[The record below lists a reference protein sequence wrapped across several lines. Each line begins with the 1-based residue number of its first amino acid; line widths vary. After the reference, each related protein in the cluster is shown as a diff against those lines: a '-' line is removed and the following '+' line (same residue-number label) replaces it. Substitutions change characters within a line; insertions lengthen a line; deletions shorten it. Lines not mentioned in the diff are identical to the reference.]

1 MMQLRPILTITLKM
15 ILCTGLLIPASLIS
29 SNPNGWLTLSTA
41 SAANQQVDPAPK
53 ELRSFAEDVI
63 RKLAQSESFAAWEGA
78 NPFIEPLGPGTHSWL
93 VTVQSAQTKEEV
105 EGAPLGYL
113 IISVTTDGQYKLVEY
128 GAGPDSLYSKATLSV
143 GLKDSG
149 IAIGIN
155 STGVTA
161 IPLYGG
167 PALAEWMIKM
177 PGTGSAVQFLNA
189 SNGEQLPETVKSWQ
203 LQTHSY
209 KAPQTAAGS
218 GQPEL
223 IPSRIVRT
231 AEGFKPYDNLLWM
244 TAKELPNKRE
254 TLIKQLTLSKQLVF
268 VASGPKRTYSLPL
281 PVYGYQTWTE
291 DDSPNADKKLTGS
304 IYLLTGS
311 AASPRLI
318 ALDALMD
325 AGKFVK
331 YQDQHSFTLTKAQ

>member
-1 MMQLRPILTITLKM
+1 MQLRPIIMITFKM

-29 SNPNGWLTLSTA
+29 WNPTGWMTLSTA
-41 SAANQQVDPAPK
+41 AAASRLVDPAPK
-53 ELRSFAEDVI
+53 ELHRFAEDVI
-63 RKLAQSESFAAWEGA
+63 HKLAQSESFTTWEGA
-78 NPFIEPLGPGTHSWL
+78 DTFIEPLGPGTHSWL
-93 VTVQSAQTKEEV
+93 VTVQPAQTKEEA
-105 EGAPLGYL
+105 EGTPLGYL

-149 IAIGIN
+149 IAPGMNYTGI
-155 STGVTA
+155 TT

-167 PALAEWMIKM
+167 PALAEWMIKE

-189 SNGEQLPETVKSWQ
+189 SNGELLPETVKTWE
-203 LQTHSY
+203 LQTVSY
-209 KAPQTAAGS
+209 KAPQTAAGNN
-218 GQPEL
+218 QPKL
-223 IPSRIVRT
+223 APSRIVRT
-231 AEGFKPYDNLLWM
+231 AESFKPYDNLLWM

-291 DDSPNADKKLTGS
+291 DDSLNADKKLTGS

>member
-1 MMQLRPILTITLKM
+1 MQLRPILTITLKM
-15 ILCTGLLIPASLIS
+15 ILCTGLLLPVSLS
-29 SNPNGWLTLSTA
+29 SWGLAGWMTLETA
-41 SAANQQVDPAPK
+41 AAANQQVDPAPK
-53 ELRSFAEDVI
+53 ELRRFAEDVI
-63 RKLAQSESFAAWEGA
+63 RKLAQSKSFTTWDGA
-78 NPFIEPLGPGTHSWL
+78 DTFIEPLGPGTHSWL
-93 VTVQSAQTKEEV
+93 VTVQPAQTKEEA
-105 EGAPLGYL
+105 EGTPLGYL
-113 IISVTTDGQYKLVEY
+113 IISVTADGQYKLVEY
-128 GAGPDSLYSKATLSV
+128 GAGPDSLYAKATLSV

-149 IAIGIN
+149 IASEMN
-155 STGVTA
+155 SIEVTA

-167 PALAEWMIKM
+167 PALAEWLIKE
-177 PGTGSAVQFLNA
+177 PGNGSAVQFLNA
-189 SNGEQLPETVKSWQ
+189 STGEQLPETVKSWE
-203 LQTHSY
+203 LQTVSY

-218 GQPEL
+218 SQPEL
-223 IPSRIVRT
+223 TPSRILRT
-231 AEGFKPYDNLLWM
+231 AESFKPYDNLLWM
-244 TAKELPNKRE
+244 TAKELPNKPE
-254 TLIKQLTLSKQLVF
+254 ALIKQLTLSKQLVF

-291 DDSPNADKKLTGS
+291 DDSPNVDKKLTGS